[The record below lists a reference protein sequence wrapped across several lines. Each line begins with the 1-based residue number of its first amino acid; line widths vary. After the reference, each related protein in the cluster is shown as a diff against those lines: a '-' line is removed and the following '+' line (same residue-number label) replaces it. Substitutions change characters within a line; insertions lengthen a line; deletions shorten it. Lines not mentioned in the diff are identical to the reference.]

1 MAALKGKVMIFIT
14 IVLGLLFFLPLIAD
28 LLFVYVR
35 GSWRTP
41 LLYWNHGNASW
52 VSSVAVILFF
62 LTVFLY
68 WWPRRETREKECR
81 RKSLEAE
88 FKSYFSFMPDPDP
101 KLREIQQAAVNKI
114 LVMYAEAFDQADKK
128 QREINE
134 KSETPILFDKPE
146 YMDDFLKRKN
156 EEKKGAEQAFEQARH
171 NFWPRHD
178 CAGKIEFLVVLP
190 KFRMYLNPD
199 LVAQTL
205 IS

>member
-1 MAALKGKVMIFIT
+1 
-14 IVLGLLFFLPLIAD
+14 
-28 LLFVYVR
+28 
-35 GSWRTP
+35 
-41 LLYWNHGNASW
+41 
-52 VSSVAVILFF
+52 
-62 LTVFLY
+62 
-68 WWPRRETREKECR
+68 
-81 RKSLEAE
+81 
-88 FKSYFSFMPDPDP
+88 MPDPDP